1 MDVLK
6 VLGSQPLYQLL
17 VKWARSWRAHDDF
30 WQSLCVL
37 AAMSIAMG
45 VCGLWGQM
53 ARCIPL
59 FLGIIAC
66 GLSERDERPHQRII
80 SLLLTLLSFATAAL
94 AIELLMPHPWLF
106 VIGLGAST
114 FTITLFGG
122 VGGRFN
128 TMMSAMLVL
137 ALYSM
142 ITIDQRQEGLVVPFW
157 RDGALLLAGA
167 LGYGLLSLGVLVI
180 AHHRHLP
187 RHLSLLYTQLGRYM
201 MLRSEQFVPVK
212 GQNVRQRERQLAK
225 LHGVL
230 VQSFA
235 LSYDSVMQTLATSR
249 NSVRAARDKLLLER
263 AERLFER
270 ASSSHHSHD
279 VLVNAF
285 YHSDVLF
292 RCQRLMKLQGEVC
305 CSLATMLHEPA
316 HARIASD
323 ERTRANQDLLDAW
336 YYLDS
341 TSGAITSAS
350 RVTDPAS
357 VTIDHYSGSTDSVSD
372 RHEVSQPRKG
382 AYQVLQRLIDNL
394 CALEREL
401 EQLSEVAREAREAPP
416 HSVLDVASAPRVL
429 WRRFWLLLTP
439 HNPTFRHAVRLSCA
453 LMTGYIL
460 IQLLDPS
467 QGYWIMLTTVFV
479 CRPSFGATH
488 KALRQRIMGTLA
500 GLFMG
505 WAMLRLFPIPELQA
519 GMAVVAGVL
528 FFLLRQKHYALA
540 TCAITLMVL
549 CCFNQ
554 VGNSFTLIWP
564 RLLDTLLGTLI
575 ASAAVC
581 FILSD
586 WKGARLEPKVSAALV
601 NMARYLTILIEQYSQ
616 GRQETSELLTARQ
629 DARQSDAALVSL
641 LSNLDQVPYRSVSIL
656 TVAGYQLHGQ
666 LHALL
671 GYLTALRV
679 HRPEGVLPQALILTV
694 SAWHIAEALTLMADY
709 VTGKVTDAAVVQQG
723 VRAVQHSAE
732 RISHDQNEDAQ
743 RFAYDQLEAMM
754 YHLEPLQDA
763 VLKMRA
769 LLMENGNK

>member
-6 VLGSQPLYQLL
+6 VLGSRSLYQVLA
-17 VKWARSWRAHDDF
+17 KWARYWRAHDDF

-37 AAMSIAMG
+37 AAMSLAMV
-45 VCGLWGQM
+45 VCGLCGQM

-66 GLSERDERPHQRII
+66 GLAERDERPRQRIV
-80 SLLLTLLSFATAAL
+80 SLLLTLISFAIAAI

-106 VIGLGAST
+106 AIGLGAST
-114 FTITLFGG
+114 FIITLFGG

-142 ITIDQRQEGLVVPFW
+142 ITIDQRQAGSVVPFW
-157 RDGALLLAGA
+157 RDGSLLLAGA
-167 LGYGLLSLGVLVI
+167 LGYGLLSLGVQII
-180 AHHRHLP
+180 AHRRGLP

-201 MLRSEQFVPVK
+201 ILRSEQFIPVK
-212 GQNVRQRERQLAK
+212 GMDMRHRERQLAE
-225 LHGVL
+225 LHGTL

-235 LSYDSVMQTLATSR
+235 LSYDSVKQTLSTSR
-249 NSVRAARDKLLLER
+249 NSVRAARDQLLLER

-270 ASSSHHSHD
+270 ASSSHHSRD
-279 VLVNAF
+279 VLVSAF

-292 RCQRLMKLQGEVC
+292 RCQHLMRLQGEAC
-305 CSLATMLHEPA
+305 CSLAAVLHQPER
-316 HARIASD
+316 ARVASVQ
-323 ERTRANQDLLDAW
+323 RTRAHGDLVNAW
-336 YYLDS
+336 DY
-341 TSGAITSAS
+341 
-350 RVTDPAS
+350 VDPAS
-357 VTIDHYSGSTDSVSD
+357 ERRDVPQ
-372 RHEVSQPRKG
+372 RRKG
-382 AYQVLQRLIDNL
+382 AHQVLKRLIDNL
-394 CALEREL
+394 SALEEEL
-401 EQLSEVAREAREAPP
+401 AQLPDVAREAREAPP
-416 HSVLDVASAPRVL
+416 YAVLSAASAPRML
-429 WRRFWLLLTP
+429 WTRFKLLLTP
-439 HNPTFRHAVRLSCA
+439 LNPTFRHAVRLSCA
-453 LMTGYIL
+453 LVTGYLL
-460 IQLLDPS
+460 IQWLDPS

-505 WAMLRLFPIPELQA
+505 WAMLRLFPIPELQS
-519 GMAVVAGVL
+519 GMAVIAGVL

-554 VGNSFTLIWP
+554 VGNSFTLIMP

-581 FILSD
+581 FILPD
-586 WKGARLEPKVSAALV
+586 WKNARLEPKVAAALSH
-601 NMARYLTILIEQYSQ
+601 MARYLTMLIDQYTQ
-616 GRQETSELLTARQ
+616 GRQETPSLLAARQ

-641 LSNLDQVPYRSVSIL
+641 LSNLDQVPYRSVAVL
-656 TVAGYQLHGQ
+656 TVAGHQLHAQ

-679 HRPEGVLPQALILTV
+679 HRPEAALPSAAALDTCAQHL
-694 SAWHIAEALTLMADY
+694 AEALSRMADY
-709 VTGKVTDAAVVQQG
+709 IVAKGAEDDAMLAAMSAAQQ
-723 VRAVQHSAE
+723 SAE
-732 RISHDQNEDAQ
+732 RGLLESYDGAQ
-743 RFAYDQLEAMM
+743 RFAYEQLEAMT
-754 YHLEPLQDA
+754 YHLEPLKDA
-763 VLKMRA
+763 LVKMRA
-769 LLMENGNK
+769 VLAEAG

>member
-6 VLGSQPLYQLL
+6 VLGSRSLYQLL

-37 AAMSIAMG
+37 AAMSLAMG

-66 GLSERDERPHQRII
+66 GLSERDERPRQRIV
-80 SLLLTLLSFATAAL
+80 SLLLTLISFAIAAL

-106 VIGLGAST
+106 AIGLGLST
-114 FTITLFGG
+114 FVITLFGG

-142 ITIDQRQEGLVVPFW
+142 ITIDQRQLNSTVPLW

-167 LGYGLLSLGVLVI
+167 LGYGLMSLGVLTI
-180 AHHRHLP
+180 AHRRHLP

-201 MLRSEQFVPVK
+201 VLRSEQFVPVK
-212 GQNVRQRERQLAK
+212 GLDVRERERALAQ
-225 LHGVL
+225 LHGTL

-249 NSVRAARDKLLLER
+249 NSVRAARDQLLLER

-270 ASSSHHSHD
+270 ASSSHHSRD

-292 RCQRLMKLQGEVC
+292 RCQRLLRLQGEAC
-305 CSLATMLHEPA
+305 CSLAAVLHEPE
-316 HARIASD
+316 HARVASD
-323 ERTRANQDLLDAW
+323 QRTRAHNDLLNAW
-336 YYLDS
+336 DY
-341 TSGAITSAS
+341 
-350 RVTDPAS
+350 VDPAS
-357 VTIDHYSGSTDSVSD
+357 EQ
-372 RHEVSQPRKG
+372 REVPQRRKG
-382 AYQVLQRLIDNL
+382 AHQVLQRLIDNL
-394 CALEREL
+394 SALEQEL
-401 EQLSEVAREAREAPP
+401 ARLPEVGREAREAPP
-416 HSVLDVASAPRVL
+416 HDVLAVASAPRML
-429 WRRFWLLLTP
+429 WMRFRLLLTP
-439 HNPTFRHAVRLSCA
+439 LNPTFRHAVRLSCA
-453 LMTGYIL
+453 LMMGYLL
-460 IQLLDPS
+460 IQWLDPS

-505 WAMLRLFPIPELQA
+505 WALLRLFPIPELQA
-519 GMAVVAGVL
+519 GTAVVSGVL

-575 ASAAVC
+575 SSAAVC
-581 FILSD
+581 FILPD
-586 WKGARLEPKVSAALV
+586 WKGARLEPKVSAALTH
-601 NMARYLTILIEQYSQ
+601 MARYLPMLIEQYTQ
-616 GRQETSELLTARQ
+616 GRKETSALLTARQ

-641 LSNLDQVPYRSVSIL
+641 LSNLDQVPYRSVSVL
-656 TVAGYQLHGQ
+656 TVAGYQLHAQ

-679 HRPEGVLPQALILTV
+679 HRPEGVLPAAPALDACAQHLVT
-694 SAWHIAEALTLMADY
+694 ALTQMAGYITARTPDDN
-709 VTGKVTDAAVVQQG
+709 VMDQAV
-723 VRAVQHSAE
+723 ASAQHSASAVLLE
-732 RISHDQNEDAQ
+732 KHDGAQ
-743 RFAYDQLEAMM
+743 RFAFEQLEAMTH
-754 YHLEPLQDA
+754 HLEPLKEA
-763 VLKMRA
+763 VVKMRA
-769 LLMENGNK
+769 LLAEG

>member
-6 VLGSQPLYQLL
+6 VLGSRSLYQWL

-37 AAMSIAMG
+37 AAMSLSMA
-45 VCGLWGQM
+45 VCGFYGQM

-66 GLSERDERPHQRII
+66 GLSERDERPRQRII
-80 SLLLTLLSFATAAL
+80 SLPLTLGSFAIAII

-106 VIGLGAST
+106 IVGLGCST
-114 FTITLFGG
+114 FIITLFGG

-128 TMMSAMLVL
+128 TMMMAMLVL

-142 ITIDQRQEGLVVPFW
+142 ITIDQRQDGMIIPFW
-157 RDGALLLAGA
+157 RDGALLLTGA
-167 LGYGLLSLGVLVI
+167 LGYGLLSLGVLTV
-180 AHHRHLP
+180 AHRRALP
-187 RHLSLLYTQLGRYM
+187 RHLSALYTQLGHYLV
-201 MLRSEQFVPVK
+201 LRSELFTPIK
-212 GQNVRQRERQLAK
+212 GQNVRHQERQLAEQ
-225 LHGVL
+225 HSAL

-235 LSYDSVMQTLATSR
+235 LSHDSVMQTLATSR
-249 NSVRAARDKLLLER
+249 NSVRATRDKLLLER

-270 ASSSHHSHD
+270 ATSSHQTRD

-292 RCQRLMKLQGEVC
+292 RCQRLMKLQGEAC
-305 CSLATMLHEPA
+305 RSLAAVLHQPDQVQVASVQRSRA
-316 HARIASD
+316 H
-323 ERTRANQDLLDAW
+323 QDLLNAW
-336 YYLDS
+336 YY
-341 TSGAITSAS
+341 I
-350 RVTDPAS
+350 DPAS
-357 VTIDHYSGSTDSVSD
+357 ARQEIP
-372 RHEVSQPRKG
+372 QPRQG
-382 AYQVLQRLIDNL
+382 AHQVLQHLIENL
-394 CALEREL
+394 SALEQEL
-401 EQLSEVAREAREAPP
+401 ARLPDVAQEARQAPRHP
-416 HSVLDVASAPRVL
+416 VLAIASAPRML
-429 WRRFWLLLTP
+429 WKRFVQLLTP
-439 HNPTFRHAVRLSCA
+439 RNPTFRHAVRLSCA
-453 LMTGYIL
+453 LMTGYAV
-460 IQLLDPS
+460 IQWWDPS

-564 RLLDTLLGTLI
+564 RLIDTLLGTLI

-581 FILSD
+581 FILPD
-586 WKGARLEPKVSAALV
+586 WKGLRLDAKIAATFS
-601 NMARYLTILIEQYSQ
+601 NMADYLILLASQYAYGAQEPDSSKLPAA
-616 GRQETSELLTARQ
+616 RQRAQHSDAELL
-629 DARQSDAALVSL
+629 LL
-641 LSNLDQVPYRSVSIL
+641 LSNLNHVPYRSLVAL
-656 TVAGYQLHGQ
+656 TGAGYQLHAQ

-671 GYLTALRV
+671 GYLTALHV
-679 HRPEGVLPQALILTV
+679 HRPQEVSSPMPMLVENAQHIADVLRPMAAYIADSHANNAEIRQAVQQAQHHKKQGDQVPKEGV
-694 SAWHIAEALTLMADY
+694 
-709 VTGKVTDAAVVQQG
+709 
-723 VRAVQHSAE
+723 
-732 RISHDQNEDAQ
+732 Q
-743 RFAYDQLEAMM
+743 RFAYEQLEAMLR
-754 YHLEPLQDA
+754 HLEPLQDA
-763 VLKMRA
+763 LEKVHA
-769 LLMENGNK
+769 LSLDS